1 MMKHK
6 QPAQLSYFFH
16 GGFVDMGNVISG
28 AFKYCGENISDS
40 ADNVSDAWSDF
51 SFPNIFDL
59 EIAEIFT
66 NLPIVCKIGFY
77 IARLIFSATI
87 TPLICILITIFQ
99 VSLLLA
105 LFLAAVVLFV
115 IVFLLDK
122 IYCMINA
129 IVSHCPLCQSKFTL
143 PIYICPKC
151 GAKHDRLYP
160 GIYGIL
166 NRTCQCGAELPTIF
180 FNGRHRLEAQCP
192 HCKCNIKDGGL
203 HASWLVPV
211 VGGPSSGKT
220 CYINM
225 AMMSLQKNAYSRYG
239 LRFEHEKNGLDEY
252 EENARNLSNGYLPP
266 KTTDLRLKYYQFTL
280 TYKNTTKQQISLCD
294 VAGELF
300 DVNAGGNEIEKQ
312 TGFRYVNAFM
322 LIIDPLSIPEYR
334 GEVSK
339 TIDLS
344 GYNSGSQRIDEMLD
358 TFVRTLQNMFSIN
371 AKDMLNTD
379 VAVVFTKAD
388 IPELDKKIGE
398 SAVFKT
404 AKSLDKKTRYE
415 TMNNLCEKFLREYN
429 EDNFLNGLKS
439 RFKSRQFFACSALG
453 HVMNGQPFV
462 SSNVDEPLLWL
473 VGKRSGI
480 INDVIKKGGK

>member
-1 MMKHK
+1 MMKNK
-6 QPAQLSYFFH
+6 QPAELSYFFH
-16 GGFVDMGNVISG
+16 GGFVDMGNVIAG

-40 ADNVSDAWSDF
+40 AEKAGEAWSDF
-51 SFPNIFDL
+51 SFPNICDL

-66 NLPIVCKIGFY
+66 NLPVICKVGFHL
-77 IARLIFSATI
+77 ARLVFSATV
-87 TPLICILITIFQ
+87 TPLFCIFITIFQ
-99 VSLLLA
+99 VSLLVA
-105 LFLAAVVLFV
+105 LFSAAAVLFV

-129 IVSHCPLCQSKFTL
+129 IVSHCPICQSKFTL

-160 GIYGIL
+160 GVYGIL
-166 NRTCQCGAELPTIF
+166 KRTCQCGHELPTIF
-180 FNGRHRLEAQCP
+180 FNGRHKLEAQCP
-192 HCKCNIKDGGL
+192 HCRCNIKDGGL
-203 HASWLVPV
+203 HASWFVPV

-225 AMMSLQKNAYSRYG
+225 AMMSLEKNAYSRYG
-239 LRFEHEKNGLDEY
+239 LRFEHEKNGQDEY

-266 KTTDLRLKYYQFTL
+266 KTNELRLKYYQFTL

-300 DVNAGGNEIEKQ
+300 DVNSGGNEINKQ
-312 TGFRYVNAFM
+312 TGFRYVNTFM
-322 LIIDPLSIPEYR
+322 LVIDPLSIPEYR
-334 GEVSK
+334 NEVSK

-371 AKDMLNTD
+371 PKAMLKTD

-388 IPELDKKIGE
+388 IPGLDQKIGE
-398 SAVFKT
+398 SAVLKN
-404 AKSLDKKTRYE
+404 AKGTDQKSRYE
-415 TMNNLCEKFLREYN
+415 TQNNLCEQFLRDYS
-429 EDNFLNGLKS
+429 EDNFLNSLKS
-439 RFKSRQFFACSALG
+439 RFKSRQFFTCSALG
-453 HVMNGQPFV
+453 HIVNGQPFI

-473 VGKRSGI
+473 VRKRSNV